1 MAFVFNSF
9 TMIYND
15 ATSIMYGL
23 NPENPSD
30 LLIEYL
36 IKSNEQGVKSLLMG
50 YGIMADTQSK
60 QIMGLRTLIA
70 SGDENVIC
78 KIIAL
83 DPNAEIHEE
92 AFRRK
97 YQQELSKEPK
107 LKTIPIKSISNELD
121 AQFPKRILGND
132 ISLMELLIFLICV
145 FVLVKLINS

>member
-1 MAFVFNSF
+1 
-9 TMIYND
+9 MIYND

-50 YGIMADTQSK
+50 FGIMADSQSK

-97 YQQELSKEPK
+97 YQHEFSKSESKLNAISIKPIQKTEFDYQIPK
-107 LKTIPIKSISNELD
+107 KM
-121 AQFPKRILGND
+121 LGYD
-132 ISLMELLIFLICV
+132 ISLMELLLFLICV
-145 FVLVKLINS
+145 FVLVKLIKS

>member
-1 MAFVFNSF
+1 
-9 TMIYND
+9 
-15 ATSIMYGL
+15 MYGL

-50 YGIMADTQSK
+50 FGIMADSQSK

-97 YQQELSKEPK
+97 YQQEFSKSESKLNAISIKPIQKAEFDYQIPK
-107 LKTIPIKSISNELD
+107 KM
-121 AQFPKRILGND
+121 LGYD
-132 ISLMELLIFLICV
+132 ISLMELLLFLICV
-145 FVLVKLINS
+145 FVLVKLIKS

>member
-1 MAFVFNSF
+1 MVDN
-9 TMIYND
+9 N
-15 ATSIMYGL
+15 ATAIMYGL
-23 NPENPSD
+23 NPHNPSD

-50 YGIMADTQSK
+50 FGIMADTQSK

-70 SGDENVIC
+70 SGDEQVIF

-83 DPNAEIHEE
+83 DPMSEIHEE
-92 AFRRK
+92 AFKRTQTHSASSQSHENLAIK
-97 YQQELSKEPK
+97 
-107 LKTIPIKSISNELD
+107 KTIANEYETSY
-121 AQFPKRILGND
+121 QIPKKIFGNE